1 MSSPSEN
8 SPETS
13 IVVSSPH
20 AADSTVEDTA
30 SSTRR
35 FGSPP
40 GVSVQYVSMPP
51 NATFESGRR
60 TVRAR
65 SASPRPRRTIS
76 PSSLSV
82 ARQRVRAAEQ
92 KAETAISGVEDVASR
107 IEHARRVA
115 EEAIASSRTV
125 QADVTARLSDV
136 ASRSIASV
144 SGVVSEVEGKIREMA
159 AQTEAQTSR
168 VVADSQVKMREFVE
182 GHRRDL
188 EAKLM
193 QNQAEARQTAQDA
206 RKAFDDLSARLGN
219 VATQLTQMN
228 AAQGTE
234 VATGR
239 EQMSQ
244 EFGARL
250 QLQSQRIDS
259 VSDSIQQ
266 MRQEAADNTKLLHD
280 MIVNMENLGESVKNM
295 QSEFMNWGTAENEME
310 VENEEDK
317 LHEELQANLLQ
328 EVSASFPHIPNTVIM
343 DTPDFATPS
352 SIPIPV
358 PTASIQSGP
367 SLPPDA
373 DQQKQKRLEDL

>member
-20 AADSTVEDTA
+20 AADSTVEDSA

-40 GVSVQYVSMPP
+40 GLGVRHASVPP

-82 ARQRVRAAEQ
+82 ARQRALVAEQ
-92 KAETAISGVEDVASR
+92 KAETAISGVEDVASQ

-125 QADVTARLSDV
+125 HADVEAKISDV

-144 SGVVSEVEGKIREMA
+144 SGVAADVEGKMREMA
-159 AQTEAQTSR
+159 VHTEAQTHR
-168 VVADSQVKMREFVE
+168 AVEDSQVKTREFVE
-182 GHRRDL
+182 SHRRDL
-188 EAKLM
+188 EAKLT

-206 RKAFDDLSARLGN
+206 KAAFDDLSTRLG
-219 VATQLTQMN
+219 AITSQLTQMN
-228 AAQGTE
+228 AAQSAD
-234 VATGR
+234 VASGR
-239 EQMSQ
+239 EQLSE
-244 EFGARL
+244 EFSARL
-250 QLQSQRIDS
+250 
-259 VSDSIQQ
+259 
-266 MRQEAADNTKLLHD
+266 
-280 MIVNMENLGESVKNM
+280 
-295 QSEFMNWGTAENEME
+295 
-310 VENEEDK
+310 
-317 LHEELQANLLQ
+317 
-328 EVSASFPHIPNTVIM
+328 
-343 DTPDFATPS
+343 
-352 SIPIPV
+352 
-358 PTASIQSGP
+358 
-367 SLPPDA
+367 
-373 DQQKQKRLEDL
+373 